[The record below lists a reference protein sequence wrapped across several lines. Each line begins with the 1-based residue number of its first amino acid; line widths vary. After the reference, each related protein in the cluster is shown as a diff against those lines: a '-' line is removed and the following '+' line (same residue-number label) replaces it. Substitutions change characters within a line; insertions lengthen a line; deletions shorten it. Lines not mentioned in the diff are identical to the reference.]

1 MTKGKRLK
9 TVRQARD
16 LDQIEMA
23 TQIGVTQSSYSRM
36 ENDRLSVSE
45 DALIGLTRIGINIG
59 WILTGEGAMYVVKE
73 LEPDE
78 TNNLLN
84 EMSHQMRVMRDDMD
98 KIENTLK
105 KLMGRK

>member
-105 KLMGRK
+105 KLMDRK